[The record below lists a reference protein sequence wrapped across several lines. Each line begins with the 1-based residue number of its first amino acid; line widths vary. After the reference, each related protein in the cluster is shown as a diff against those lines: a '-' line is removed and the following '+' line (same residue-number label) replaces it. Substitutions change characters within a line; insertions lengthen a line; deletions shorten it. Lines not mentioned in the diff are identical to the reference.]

1 MSEGGRVFFFFG
13 THECSREEKSMVT
26 IYGDTSDESVERILP
41 A

>member
-13 THECSREEKSMVT
+13 THECSREEKSMV
-26 IYGDTSDESVERILP
+26 YGDTSDESVERILP